1 MTFAVAARRLT
12 VALGAALMLL
22 AAGCERVD
30 VTGTTG
36 EPVPMLFSTYSPR
49 PTKADDSYAG
59 PGETV
64 LPVNSSFG
72 VFAYYQEGDV
82 EHGTVAHWEGDS
94 WHTDGDWTPDF
105 MFDQE
110 VQYKGGT
117 TYDYTPL
124 RYWPTNIE
132 NTISFWAYYPYS
144 AYQSDNSRALKLYKN
159 NDLTGDY
166 DASSTGL
173 PASLSYTVQTDATAQ
188 QDLMFDT
195 FENKDKTYL
204 NCPPTPGVVP
214 LTFRHALSLVR
225 FNFGELPD
233 GVSITVTDMTLDN
246 LYMSGSLTDLTPA
259 TPGAYAWTTTG
270 ARGSATCSAT
280 DLSSYTAAFILMPQ
294 SLEDATPANEPELSI
309 TFNMTIA
316 AADGGD
322 PIQYSGNTGTAKLKY
337 FAPDPANN
345 ILAFAPGKS
354 YLYTISLSLDTIEF
368 SEAVESPA
376 WNTTVN
382 VNL

>member
-1 MTFAVAARRLT
+1 MTA
-12 VALGAALMLL
+12 ALGAVLVLL
-22 AAGCERVD
+22 AAGCERID
-30 VTGTTG
+30 VTGTAG

-49 PTKADDSYAG
+49 TTKADDSYTI
-59 PGETV
+59 PGQTT

-82 EHGTVAHWEGDS
+82 EHGTIAHWEGDS
-94 WHTDGDWTPDF
+94 WHTDGDWTPNF

-110 VQYKGGT
+110 VK
-117 TYDYTPL
+117 YTGSAYNYSPI

-132 NTISFWAYYPYS
+132 NTISFWAYYPYV
-144 AYQSDNSRALKLYKN
+144 AYRPDNSRALKLYN
-159 NDLTGDY
+159 SLGGAY

-173 PASLSYTVQTDATAQ
+173 PASLSFTVQPDATDQ

-195 FENKDKTYL
+195 FASTDKTYL
-204 NCPPTPGVVP
+204 NCAPTPGVVP

-225 FNFGELPD
+225 FSFGPLPE
-233 GVSITVTDMTLDN
+233 GVTITVTDMTINN

-259 TPGAYAWTTTG
+259 TEGAYAWTVTG
-270 ARGSATCSAT
+270 DRGSATCSET
-280 DLSSYTAAFILMPQ
+280 NLSSYTAAFILMPQ

-309 TFNMTIA
+309 TFNMTTA

-337 FAPDPANN
+337 IDNDNHAND

-354 YLYTISLSLDTIEF
+354 YLYTISLTLDAIEF

>member
-1 MTFAVAARRLT
+1 MTA
-12 VALGAALMLL
+12 ALGAALMLL
-22 AAGCERVD
+22 AAGCERID
-30 VTGTTG
+30 VTGTAG

-49 PTKADDSYAG
+49 TTKADDSYTI
-59 PGETV
+59 PGQTT

-72 VFAYYQEGDV
+72 VFAFYHEGVIDS
-82 EHGTVAHWEGDS
+82 GTPAVWSDAS
-94 WHTDGDWTPDF
+94 PNYPDF

-110 VQYKGGT
+110 VEYTGSD
-117 TYDYTPL
+117 TYTYSPI

-132 NTISFWAYYPYS
+132 NTISFWAYYPYV
-144 AYQSDNSRALKLYKN
+144 AYRPDNSRALKLYN
-159 NDLTGDY
+159 SLGGAY

-173 PASLSYTVQTDATAQ
+173 PASLSFTVQADAANQ

-195 FENKDKTYL
+195 FASTDKTYL
-204 NCPPTPGVVP
+204 NCAPTPGVVP

-225 FNFGELPD
+225 FSFGPLPE
-233 GVSITVTDMTLDN
+233 GVTITVTDMTINN

-259 TPGAYAWTTTG
+259 TEGAYAWTVTG
-270 ARGSATCSAT
+270 DRGSATCSET
-280 DLSSYTAAFILMPQ
+280 NLSSYTAAFILMPQ

-309 TFNMTIA
+309 TFNMTTA

-337 FAPDPANN
+337 IDNGNHAND

-354 YLYTISLSLDTIEF
+354 YLYTISLTLDAIEF

-376 WNTTVN
+376 WNNTVN

>member
-1 MTFAVAARRLT
+1 MTGVAAVL
-12 VALGAALMLL
+12 ALCL
-22 AAGCERVD
+22 ASCERVD
-30 VTGTTG
+30 VTGTAG

-72 VFAYYQEGDV
+72 VFAFYHEGVIDS
-82 EHGTVAHWEGDS
+82 GTPAVWSDAS
-94 WHTDGDWTPDF
+94 PNYPNY

-110 VQYKGGT
+110 VEYRGGT
-117 TYDYTPL
+117 TYYYSPI

-132 NTISFWAYYPYS
+132 NTISFWAYYPYT
-144 AYQSDNSRALKLYKN
+144 AYRSDNSRALKLYKN

-173 PASLSYTVQTDATAQ
+173 PASLSFTVQTDAADQ

-195 FENKDKTYL
+195 FESTDKTYL
-204 NCPPTPGVVP
+204 NCAPTPGVVP

-259 TPGAYAWTTTG
+259 TPGAYAWTTIG

-294 SLEDATPANEPELSI
+294 SLEDATPANEPEISI